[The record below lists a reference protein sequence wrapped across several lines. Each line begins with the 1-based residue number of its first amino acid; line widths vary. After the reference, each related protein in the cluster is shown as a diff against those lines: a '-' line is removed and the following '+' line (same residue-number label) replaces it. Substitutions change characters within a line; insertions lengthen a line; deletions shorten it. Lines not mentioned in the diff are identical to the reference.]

1 MLDSDNHSSSLAC
14 RGVTTM
20 KKQNKRFAVRVY
32 SRFPVQISM
41 KYVGQNSAG
50 QGIVQEL
57 SRVGCRILGNDPVV
71 AGETL
76 SVEISLPTSQKPL
89 LIGQTTVK
97 WAKGLEF
104 GLAFKRLQPQEADQ
118 LQRLIDELLGSG
130 PPYRDVAARR
140 SHAVRA

>member
-1 MLDSDNHSSSLAC
+1 MLDSDSHSSFLAC

-41 KYVGQNSAG
+41 KYVGQNSTG

-76 SVEISLPTSQKPL
+76 SLHFFLPISQKPL
-89 LIGQTTVK
+89 LIEQATVK
-97 WAKGLEF
+97 WVKGWEF

-118 LQRLIDELLGSG
+118 LQRLIDELLS
-130 PPYRDVAARR
+130 
-140 SHAVRA
+140 